1 MPARW
6 DVDGTTGYELLACAS
21 GLFVDATQ
29 ARRFDEL
36 TARFVGEHR
45 PFHVLVREKKLF
57 LMRSSMASEV
67 AMLGRRLNRI
77 SEQNRRTRDF
87 TLSAL
92 TTAIIEYIA
101 ALPIY
106 RTYVE
111 GTTADDVDAR
121 DRKTIEAAI
130 ARARRHA
137 TALNPSVFD
146 FLRDVLLLVDP
157 NDDKIEF
164 VRKLQQVTPPVTAK
178 AIEDTAFY
186 CDHRLV
192 ALNEVGGDPE
202 RFGSTPAD
210 FHRLAVERTRRF
222 GGSLSATST
231 HDTKRSED
239 VRLRIAALSQLPD
252 AWEETL
258 ARLADLVRPWKSERD
273 GEPVPSANDELA
285 FYQAALGVL
294 PEETLAGGPVPP
306 DVVARLVAYM
316 EKALREAKV
325 ETSWTNPNEAYEAA
339 MARVVRAAL
348 ADDRFLAILRP
359 LAARCARV
367 GRVSSLSLCALKL
380 AAPGIT
386 DVYQGCELEDL
397 SLVDPDNRRPVDWER
412 RRALLAAIDARLADG
427 PVARRELAREV
438 GRVSAL
444 ADGRAKLLLLAEGLR
459 HRRAHRALYRRGRY
473 LPIDV
478 VGPDAHRLVAFARI
492 HDGQA
497 VLCVAP
503 RLVAGALGEGDRGP
517 LALRAELRLPPGLAD
532 ELAPLV
538 DIVTGVERAAAP
550 RLAADALL
558 ADFPVAL
565 LAATQR

>member
-1 MPARW
+1 M
-6 DVDGTTGYELLACAS
+6 
-21 GLFVDATQ
+21 
-29 ARRFDEL
+29 
-36 TARFVGEHR
+36 
-45 PFHVLVREKKLF
+45 
-57 LMRSSMASEV
+57 
-67 AMLGRRLNRI
+67 
-77 SEQNRRTRDF
+77 
-87 TLSAL
+87 
-92 TTAIIEYIA
+92 
-101 ALPIY
+101 
-106 RTYVE
+106 
-111 GTTADDVDAR
+111 
-121 DRKTIEAAI
+121 
-130 ARARRHA
+130 
-137 TALNPSVFD
+137 
-146 FLRDVLLLVDP
+146 LLLVEP
-157 NDDKIEF
+157 NDDKIEL

-202 RFGSTPAD
+202 RFGSTPAA
-210 FHRLAVERTRRF
+210 FHQLAVDRTRRF
-222 GGSLSATST
+222 GGSLSSTST

-258 ARLADLVRPWKSERD
+258 ARLGDLARPWKVERD
-273 GEPVPSANDELA
+273 GGEPMPSANDELA
-285 FYQAALGVL
+285 FFQAALGVL

-306 DVVARLVAYM
+306 DVVERLVAYM

-325 ETSWTNPNEAYEAA
+325 ETSWTNPDEAYEAA
-339 MARVVRAAL
+339 MARLVRGVL
-348 ADDRFLAILRP
+348 GNERFLATLRP

-380 AAPGIT
+380 CAPGIT
-386 DVYQGCELEDL
+386 DVYQGCEVEDL

-412 RRALLAAIDARLADG
+412 RRALLGALDARLADG
-427 PVARRELAREV
+427 PAARLQLAREV

-444 ADGRAKLLLLAEGLR
+444 SDGRAKLLLLACGLR

-473 LPIDV
+473 LPIEV
-478 VGPDAHRLVAFARI
+478 AGPDAHRLVAFARI
-492 HDGQA
+492 HDGHA

-517 LALRAELRLPPGLAD
+517 LTLRAELRLPPGLAD

-538 DIVTGVERAAAP
+538 DVVTGVARTPAP

-565 LAATQR
+565 LAATSR